1 MVVNKKVIVKRELY
15 MSEDLFKAAFLEA
28 KEEAVAEY
36 KEEISEMGIALEKFF
51 NNVLET
57 ISFGEKEIMKD

>member
-1 MVVNKKVIVKRELY
+1 